1 MRPDATPAQLRQ
13 AYRRKALDAHPDR
26 REDGDDGAA
35 NAMAA
40 INEAWNVLG
49 DRARRAEYDR
59 TLATPPPRPAPAPPA
74 HARAAAPGPVEADD
88 PEPVWVDLTPQ
99 MRQFRRLLTAT
110 LVLGGLFILAVF
122 WLIIWPETA

>member
-1 MRPDATPAQLRQ
+1 VRHDATPAQLRQ

-26 REDGDDGAA
+26 RDDSAA
-35 NAMAA
+35 DTMAA

-49 DRARRAEYDR
+49 NPARRAEYDR
-59 TLATPPPRPAPAPPA
+59 TLAPPPPRRAPPPPA
-74 HARAAAPGPVEADD
+74 HARAVAVGPDVEADD
-88 PEPVWVDLTPQ
+88 PEPNWVDLTPQ

-110 LVLGGLFILAVF
+110 LVLGGLFILLVF